1 MMIIKVITVVVVVV
15 ERERETSAVFAEVV
29 A

>member
-1 MMIIKVITVVVVVV
+1 MMIIKVITVVVV
-15 ERERETSAVFAEVV
+15 ERETSAVFAEVV